1 MFTSLQTMAKGSIQS
16 NSRILKCIQLTT
28 EKDRSKHSLHLWIF
42 GLKLATEREVK
53 DISYVKVLTAL

>member
-1 MFTSLQTMAKGSIQS
+1 MAKGSIQS

-42 GLKLATEREVK
+42 GLKLATESEVK